1 MKECIYKDLRYKIL
15 VACDGFQVWERVSSK
30 WDIWGYVDTFK
41 DCSSAMLFINNM
53 KQKCDSVG
61 KNVSTYTI

>member
-30 WDIWGYVDTFK
+30 WDIWGYIDTFK
-41 DCSSAMLFINNM
+41 NYFSAILFIEDIKMRKIN
-53 KQKCDSVG
+53 G
-61 KNVSTYTI
+61 

>member
-15 VACDGFQVWERVSSK
+15 VCCDGFQVWERVSSK

-41 DCSSAMLFINNM
+41 DCSSAMLFIEDM
-53 KQKCDSVG
+53 KMRKING
-61 KNVSTYTI
+61 